1 MAYNSLGYF
10 EFFNFFSQTNYFFR
24 GSILRPTHSNDIC
37 TVIVKNIRNMQAV
50 LTNHIADIVH
60 FNDNNI

>member
-1 MAYNSLGYF
+1 MAYDSLGYF
-10 EFFNFFSQTNYFFR
+10 FCQTNYFFH

-37 TVIVKNIRNMQAV
+37 TVIIKNIRNMQVV
-50 LTNHIADIVH
+50 LTNQIADIMH